1 VTEKFMQ
8 NSSIATQSHLK
19 RTLGLP
25 AVLLFG
31 LAYMAPLI
39 VYGTY
44 GVLAKASD
52 DTAALA
58 YLLALL
64 AITFTALSYGRLA
77 RRYPVAGS
85 AYTYTRKTFN
95 AHLGFLVGCAT
106 LLDY

>member
-1 VTEKFMQ
+1 MNRPEPARRTRPPTPVESPGDIMQ
-8 NSSIATQSHLK
+8 DSSVATQSHLK

-25 AVLLFG
+25 SVLLFV

-58 YLLALL
+58 YLLPLV
-64 AITFTALSYGRLA
+64 AIAFTTLSYGKVA
-77 RRYPVAGS
+77 RRYQVAGF
-85 AYTYTRKTFN
+85 AYT
-95 AHLGFLVGCAT
+95 
-106 LLDY
+106 